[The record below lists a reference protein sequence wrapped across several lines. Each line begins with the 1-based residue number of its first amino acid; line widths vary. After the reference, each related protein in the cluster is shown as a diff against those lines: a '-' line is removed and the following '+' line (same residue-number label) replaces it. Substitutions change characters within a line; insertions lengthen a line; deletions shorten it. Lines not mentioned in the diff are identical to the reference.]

1 MYLLFRELMPGSL
14 KLHSYK
20 DPAMTTVNPDVHKR
34 PKTRIGT
41 VNMNSGNL
49 GNMMMPTSN

>member
-20 DPAMTTVNPDVHKR
+20 DPTLTTVNPDIHKM
-34 PKTRIGT
+34 PKIGA

-49 GNMMMPTSN
+49 GNRMMPTSN